1 MLNLA
6 LVSGA
11 LISVLAEQVLSIVAI
26 LCFTITATAQIVAM
40 GETWYPKGATLN
52 RAYGIVRLGCAILA
66 ILGIVAIGVA
76 LSNKQVILPTSIAG
90 GLSIATNS
98 FSLSTL
104 WASIWYTWQ
113 PTHVKVYFL
122 TKDYQ
127 KHQRRAQDA
136 WRLRCFIAILS
147 LYTIITIVVMA
158 LSAQYNNAAESAW
171 LWISCQIS
179 VPSSWAASTES
190 DLDHLEEQQHMHVGA
205 PDIRKLSPTPDG
217 GSHIPLQPPPPVPA
231 HGYAQGVVYSSPEHN
246 PAYVPAQVE
255 ANNNVLQQEQPQP
268 DTYDSHYMAPKKPTL
283 LLPPVL
289 NANDMAYRIPSMRI
303 SAISMSNA
311 WSNKDNNINS

>member
-1 MLNLA
+1 MNAAIVAATWLFQGLSLIVFLTLLGYAFLSPSRGHSATALVSILLFIVGMLNLA

-136 WRLRCFIAILS
+136 W
-147 LYTIITIVVMA
+147 Y
-158 LSAQYNNAAESAW
+158 
-171 LWISCQIS
+171 
-179 VPSSWAASTES
+179 
-190 DLDHLEEQQHMHVGA
+190 
-205 PDIRKLSPTPDG
+205 
-217 GSHIPLQPPPPVPA
+217 
-231 HGYAQGVVYSSPEHN
+231 
-246 PAYVPAQVE
+246 
-255 ANNNVLQQEQPQP
+255 
-268 DTYDSHYMAPKKPTL
+268 DTKNDTL
-283 LLPPVL
+283 L
-289 NANDMAYRIPSMRI
+289 MKETKS
-303 SAISMSNA
+303 
-311 WSNKDNNINS
+311 